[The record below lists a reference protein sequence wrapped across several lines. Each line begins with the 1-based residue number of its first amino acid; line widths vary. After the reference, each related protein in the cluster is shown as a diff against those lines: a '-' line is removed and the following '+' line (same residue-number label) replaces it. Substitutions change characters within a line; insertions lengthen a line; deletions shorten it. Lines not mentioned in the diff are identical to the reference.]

1 MNQKELLLLGETKLK
16 QENIQ
21 EPKEKARRLLE
32 FILKQSRAQCISNM
46 QEQVES
52 KKQLLYQ
59 EKIQELIQGKPLQ
72 YITNHQ
78 GFMGL
83 DFYVDENVLIPQP
96 DTEILVEAAIKIA
109 KEKMQILDLCTG
121 SGCIGIALAKYLKNA
136 QITLADIS
144 KKALEV
150 ARKNAIHHQVEDKIE
165 LIESNLFE
173 NLENKKFDLI
183 ISNPP
188 YIRTSV
194 IPTLSKEV
202 RKEPY
207 IALNGGEDG
216 LFFYREILK
225 QGHLYLKS
233 EGYLLLEIGYDQ
245 AEEIIKLWKNIS
257 SQSLNLVTKQA
268 IQDLGGNDRVLVF
281 QKMVDI

>member
-257 SQSLNLVTKQA
+257 SQNLNLVTKQA

-281 QKMVDI
+281 QKNG

>member
-150 ARKNAIHHQVEDKIE
+150 ARKNATYHQVEDKTE

-257 SQSLNLVTKQA
+257 SQNLNLVTKQA

>member
-96 DTEILVEAAIKIA
+96 DTEILVETAIKIA

-121 SGCIGIALAKYLKNA
+121 SGCIGIVLAKYLKNT

-150 ARKNAIHHQVEDKIE
+150 ARKNATYHQVEDKTE

-257 SQSLNLVTKQA
+257 SQNLNLVTKQA

-281 QKMVDI
+281 QKNG

>member
-257 SQSLNLVTKQA
+257 SQNLNLVTKQA